1 MDYDELARLRATIA
15 EAIAD
20 GMNAR
25 SDERVREDLFVAL
38 APAVVALW
46 LDEPVADGDAV
57 FAELGLPSG
66 ARWDYR
72 THYPILCAQRTR
84 AFVDAFF
91 DAMKR
96 DNA

>member
-1 MDYDELARLRATIA
+1 MDYDDLARLRATIA

-25 SDERVREDLFVAL
+25 SDERVREHLFVAL

-46 LDEPVADGDAV
+46 HDEPVADGV
-57 FAELGLPSG
+57 AELGLPSG